1 MNTYLVM
8 TQQIPKREF
17 ELVEAPTIVE
27 ASAHGVVMLLVHAD
41 RDDDRTDDIDPEE
54 H

>member
-17 ELVEAPTIVE
+17 ELIEAPTIAE
-27 ASAHGVVMLLVHAD
+27 ASAHGVVMLLVHASRD
-41 RDDDRTDDIDPEE
+41 EDDDEAPDR
-54 H
+54 